1 MKNIKIGKK
10 LVISY
15 VVILLLMMLGT
26 ALSIAKLVSF
36 SRQIEAFYDGPF
48 QVKGS
53 ANIINSSFERMQ
65 KAVYRTIANEDPA
78 IVEEAIENARDSAK
92 VIQKQLP
99 IVREHFTGDPE
110 IINGLEELIN
120 NLRGS

>member
-78 IVEEAIENARDSAK
+78 IVEEAIENA
-92 VIQKQLP
+92 
-99 IVREHFTGDPE
+99 
-110 IINGLEELIN
+110 
-120 NLRGS
+120 

>member
-1 MKNIKIGKK
+1 
-10 LVISY
+10 
-15 VVILLLMMLGT
+15 
-26 ALSIAKLVSF
+26 
-36 SRQIEAFYDGPF
+36 
-48 QVKGS
+48 
-53 ANIINSSFERMQ
+53 MQ

-110 IINGLEELIN
+110 IINGLEEQLDKLAPMRRRCSHWPPRTGKREAAKYMEAN
-120 NLRGS
+120 NIPTIHAAQEKLDHS

>member
-36 SRQIEAFYDGPF
+36 SRQIEAFY
-48 QVKGS
+48 
-53 ANIINSSFERMQ
+53 
-65 KAVYRTIANEDPA
+65 
-78 IVEEAIENARDSAK
+78 
-92 VIQKQLP
+92 
-99 IVREHFTGDPE
+99 
-110 IINGLEELIN
+110 
-120 NLRGS
+120 